1 MIKLEGRAQWSEV
14 MAALRVRTLK
24 GSSPARF
31 FFFERC
37 QTTPGYPFSGTSGSP
52 V

>member
-1 MIKLEGRAQWSEV
+1 MRPGHEWSVVTAQ
-14 MAALRVRTLK
+14 ADLILLK
-24 GSSPARF
+24 TIPSRSARF

>member
-1 MIKLEGRAQWSEV
+1 
-14 MAALRVRTLK
+14 MAALRGERGAIVPIKTFHRDR
-24 GSSPARF
+24 PRF

-37 QTTPGYPFSGTSGSP
+37 QTTPGKPFSGTSGSP